1 MRANKNNA
9 GETPPMRLLD
19 CDEAEPLPI
28 DGMEVEE
35 FRDADTVRLFMLE
48 LRRWTCDEGAARR
61 VPSRKRSAR
70 VRFVSD
76 SPVTA

>member
-19 CDEAEPLPI
+19 SDDAEPLPI

-48 LRRWTCDEGAARR
+48 WRRRMRSELPDQPAHMRHAPRPGGMMGA
-61 VPSRKRSAR
+61 
-70 VRFVSD
+70 
-76 SPVTA
+76 

>member
-9 GETPPMRLLD
+9 GEILPMRLLD
-19 CDEAEPLPI
+19 SDDAEPLPT

-48 LRRWTCDEGAARR
+48 WRRRMCREWPDQPGAMRR
-61 VPSRKRSAR
+61 MPRASGMMGA
-70 VRFVSD
+70 
-76 SPVTA
+76 

>member
-19 CDEAEPLPI
+19 SDDAEPLPI
-28 DGMEVEE
+28 DGMVVEE

-48 LRRWTCDEGAARR
+48 WRRRIRRELPDQPTALRHTPRPGGMMGA
-61 VPSRKRSAR
+61 
-70 VRFVSD
+70 
-76 SPVTA
+76 